1 MRSPATIHRIP
12 SMLSSRIISRR
23 TALLALLA
31 LLPLA
36 AQAQPLR
43 RPPPTPNADVI
54 QHRGFTMRIATP
66 VPDRAALETAMKHQL
81 DIVADCGAKP
91 EILALWRTIPLAVV
105 TGGSEPGGNFKPG
118 RGADIYSVLPPPDNP
133 VVLHELIHALHYRY
147 LPQSNN
153 NPDIERFY
161 RIAVDNALY
170 PQGAYVL
177 KNRNEFFAMTGSL
190 YLWGKIARPPND
202 RATLFAKQPRYYE
215 WLGELFG
222 VKKKPQD
229 AEG

>member
-1 MRSPATIHRIP
+1 
-12 SMLSSRIISRR
+12 MLSLCSHISRR
-23 TALLALLA
+23 MALLW

-36 AQAQPLR
+36 AAQAQAQPLR
-43 RPPPTPNADVI
+43 RRPATPIADAL
-54 QHRGFTMRIATP
+54 QHRGFTMRITIR

-81 DIVADCGAKP
+81 DIVADCGVKP
-91 EILALWRTIPLAVV
+91 EILALWRTIPLTLVR
-105 TGGSEPGGNFKPG
+105 GDGEPGGNFKPG
-118 RGADIYSVLPPPDNP
+118 RGAEIYAAPIPPPDNP
-133 VVLHELIHALHYRY
+133 VVLHELVHALHYRY

-170 PQGAYVL
+170 PPNAYVL

-222 VKKKPQD
+222 VKKNPQD
-229 AEG
+229 VER

>member
-1 MRSPATIHRIP
+1 MRSPATSHRIP
-12 SMLSSRIISRR
+12 SMLSPRIISRR
-23 TALLALLA
+23 TALLA

-54 QHRGFTMRIATP
+54 QHRGFTMRVATP
-66 VPDRAALETAMKHQL
+66 GPDRAALEAAMKHQL

-91 EILALWRTIPLAVV
+91 EILALWRTIPIALAP
-105 TGGSEPGGNFKPG
+105 GDGEPGGNFKPG
-118 RGADIYSVLPPPDNP
+118 RGVEIYAAPIPPPENP
-133 VVLHELIHALHYRY
+133 VVLHELVHALHYRY
-147 LPQSNN
+147 VPQSNN

-161 RIAVDNALY
+161 RIAVDNVLY

-177 KNRNEFFAMTGSL
+177 KNRNEFFAVTGSL
-190 YLWGKIARPPND
+190 YLWGKVAKPPHD

>member
-1 MRSPATIHRIP
+1 
-12 SMLSSRIISRR
+12 MLSSPISRR
-23 TALLALLA
+23 TALLS
-31 LLPLA
+31 LLPLAA

-43 RPPPTPNADVI
+43 RPPPTPIAGVI

-66 VPDRAALETAMKHQL
+66 VPDRTALEATMKHQL
-81 DIVADCGAKP
+81 DIVADCGVKP

-118 RGADIYSVLPPPDNP
+118 RGADIFAVLPPPDNP

-147 LPQSNN
+147 LPQSNDN
-153 NPDIERFY
+153 RDVERFY

-170 PQGAYVL
+170 PQGSYVL

-202 RATLFAKQPRYYE
+202 RATLFTKQPRYYE
-215 WLGELFG
+215 WLAELFG
-222 VKKKPQD
+222 VKKDPKD
-229 AEG
+229 AGG

>member
-1 MRSPATIHRIP
+1 
-12 SMLSSRIISRR
+12 MLSSPISRR
-23 TALLALLA
+23 TALLS
-31 LLPLA
+31 LLPLAA

-43 RPPPTPNADVI
+43 RPPPTPIAGVI

-66 VPDRAALETAMKHQL
+66 VPDRTALEAAMKHQL
-81 DIVADCGAKP
+81 DIVADCGVKP

-118 RGADIYSVLPPPDNP
+118 RGADIFAVLPPPDNP

-147 LPQSNN
+147 LPQSNDN
-153 NPDIERFY
+153 RDVERFY

-170 PQGAYVL
+170 PQGSYVL

-202 RATLFAKQPRYYE
+202 RATLFTKQPRYYE
-215 WLGELFG
+215 WLAELFG
-222 VKKKPQD
+222 VKKDPKD
-229 AEG
+229 ASA